1 MKENILIVEDEFIVA
16 NDLSLILKKAD
27 YQVCG
32 IAASVNEAKMLV
44 EKYSPSWV
52 LLDIFLQDGS
62 KGMELADYL
71 TSKKIGFLYI
81 SANTNQKI
89 LEAAKTTQP
98 YGFLVKPFREKDL
111 LIMLE
116 IAREKHKQNMEFERH
131 REAMLKKQ
139 INSVIESSLE
149 NSEKLARMPSM
160 FQTLIPFDFI
170 KLSVEKRN
178 ESGAD
183 EFSFVRTDFEEYN
196 AFKNIELPESMN
208 LPKKDMAVYR
218 PRIPEY
224 VKAVFYNGMEF
235 RRHTFEDVWEGIM
248 CTQFELQSKLT
259 YPLILNNG
267 IQASLSFYSKKS
279 EEYSSAYLNLL
290 KKAEEPIKLLI
301 ALATQKPGAET
312 NSKAPVPVVNVNVA
326 TPSANFDGIVGK
338 SPELLKVLDNI
349 SLVSQSELTV
359 LITGESGTGKEKVA
373 QQIHKLSPRKNKPF
387 ITVNC
392 AALPHALIESELFG
406 HEKGAY
412 TGALE
417 KRIGKF
423 EMANGGTIFLDEIGE
438 MPLDAQVKLLRVLQE
453 KEIDH
458 LGGKHAVKIDVRIIA
473 ATNRNLEKEVAE
485 GRFRLDLYYRLN
497 VYPIDVPA
505 LRNRKED
512 IPLLASY
519 FLFIYEKDT
528 GRKITGFSQAAL
540 DQMSHYNWPGN
551 IRELGH
557 VIQRSMIHANGAI
570 INEVKLPDSNREG
583 KERVNENKSKTLEQ
597 MEVQHILDTLNKCK
611 GKVYGPGG
619 AAEALGIPPT
629 TLNSKIKKLGIKR
642 GSSFNI

>member
-16 NDLSLILKKAD
+16 NDLSFILKKAD

-32 IAASVNEAKMLV
+32 IAASVSEAKILV
-44 EKYSPSWV
+44 EKYNPSWV

-89 LEAAKTTQP
+89 LEAAKITQP

-116 IAREKHKQNMEFERH
+116 IAREKHKQNLEFEQH
-131 REAMLKKQ
+131 REAMLQKQ

-149 NSEKLARMPSM
+149 NSEKLDRIPGM

-170 KLSVEKRN
+170 KLNVEKRN
-178 ESGAD
+178 EAGAD
-183 EFSFVRTDFEEYN
+183 EFSFLRTDFEEYS
-196 AFKNIELPESMN
+196 AFKNSALPESMN
-208 LPKKDMAVYR
+208 LPKKEIASYK

-224 VKAVFYNGMEF
+224 AKAVFYNGMEF
-235 RRHTFEDVWEGIM
+235 RRNMFEDTWEGILS
-248 CTQFELQSKLT
+248 TKFELQSKLT
-259 YPLILNNG
+259 YPLMLNNG

-279 EEYSSAYLNLL
+279 EGYSSAYLNLL
-290 KKAEEPIKLLI
+290 KKTEDSIKLLI
-301 ALATQKPGAET
+301 LQTTQKQGA
-312 NSKAPVPVVNVNVA
+312 VNTSNASVSAASVHVNM
-326 TPSANFDGIVGK
+326 PPPNFDGIVGK

-373 QQIHKLSPRKNKPF
+373 HHIHKLSPRKNRPF
-387 ITVNC
+387 ITINC

-423 EMANGGTIFLDEIGE
+423 ELANGGTIFLDEIGE

-458 LGGKHAVKIDVRIIA
+458 LGGKQAVKIDVRIIA

-505 LRNRKED
+505 LRTRKED

-519 FLFIYEKDT
+519 FLVIFEKDT

-540 DQMSHYNWPGN
+540 EQMNHYNWPGN

-557 VIQRSMIHANGAI
+557 VIQRSMIKANGSV
-570 INEVKLPDSNREG
+570 INEIQLPKIGGEG
-583 KERVNENKSKTLEQ
+583 QEIVNENKSKTLEQ
-597 MEVQHILDTLNKCK
+597 MEIQHILDVLNNCK

-642 GSSFNI
+642 GSSFNL